1 MSKIITV
8 FGATGNQGG
17 SVIDSLLSD
26 PAVTAEYKVRGV
38 TRDTSKPA
46 SQRLAARGV
55 EMVPVCVSPFLSE
68 FLQHSRPSASSFSSS
83 STPDDDGRI
92 ADVGSQADMGSADDT
107 ARAVAGSHTV
117 FFVTNYWEHMSREKE
132 VGQGKMV
139 TDACKKAGVQH
150 VIFSSLL
157 DVTKATKGRLPH
169 VEHFDGKA
177 EIEQYIRDSGVQGT
191 FVMPGFFMSNLF
203 GTIKKG
209 ADGKYTFSLP
219 VSGSKAQIP
228 MFDAGK
234 DTGKHALEKGTT
246 SEPAS

>member
-68 FLQHSRPSASSFSSS
+68 FLQHNRPSPSSSS

-234 DTGKHALEKGTT
+234 DTGKHALENGTT